1 MKRKIALLLGGLL
14 ACASLAAVA
23 GPAEDRKALLKHYKL
38 MLPDNVKFADY
49 IHGSLALSP
58 DAKSQYDSMMEFP
71 PFSMDVDAG
80 RKIWDTPFKNGK
92 NFASCFPK
100 GGKNAAAVYPLF
112 DNAAGKVVTF
122 ENAINACLK
131 KNGEDELKYGSRD
144 MGILTSYA
152 KSLSDGAKV
161 NVKVQG
167 KGALAA
173 YEKGK
178 EYYYG
183 RRGQL
188 NFACSTCH
196 VDNVGKFTRSEQLS
210 MLPGQASHFPVFRA
224 GTDLV
229 TLQARFKQCNKNTR
243 MPILEYNGE
252 EANNLEYF
260 MTYMSNGLK
269 MQTPVF
275 RK

>member
-14 ACASLAAVA
+14 ALTSLTAVA
-23 GPAEDRKALLKHYKL
+23 SPEQDRKALLKHYKVI
-38 MLPDNVKFADY
+38 LPGIKFDDY
-49 IHGSLALSP
+49 IYGTLAMTQ
-58 DAKSQYDSMMEFP
+58 DAMDQYKSMMEFP
-71 PFSMDVDAG
+71 SFSMDVDEG
-80 RKIWDTPFKNGK
+80 HQIWDKTFKNGK

-100 GGKNAAAVYPLF
+100 GGKNAAAKYPMF
-112 DNAAGKVVTF
+112 DNAEGKVVTF
-122 ENAINACLK
+122 ENALNACLK
-131 KNGEDELKYGSRD
+131 KNGEDEIKYGSRE
-144 MGILTSYA
+144 MGVLTAYA
-152 KSLSDGAKV
+152 KSLSDNARV
-161 NVKVQG
+161 DVQVKG

-196 VDNVGKFTRSEQLS
+196 VDYAGKYTRSELLS
-210 MLPGQASHFPVFRA
+210 QLPGQASHFPVFRG
-224 GTDLV
+224 GTELV
-229 TLQARFKQCNKNTR
+229 TLQTRFKQCNKNTR
-243 MPILEYNGE
+243 MPILEFNSE
-252 EANNLEYF
+252 DSNNLEYF

-269 MQTPVF
+269 MKTPVF